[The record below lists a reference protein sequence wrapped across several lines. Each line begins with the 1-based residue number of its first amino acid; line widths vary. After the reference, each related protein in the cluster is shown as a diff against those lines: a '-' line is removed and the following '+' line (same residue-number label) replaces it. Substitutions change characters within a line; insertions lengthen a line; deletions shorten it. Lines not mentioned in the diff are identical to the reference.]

1 MLVCPRSGH
10 SHYPGGSMNSPVR
23 AIPFRVCLA
32 TILLAAPMLA
42 IAQSYPAKP
51 IRMVLALGGGGE
63 TLARFIGQKI
73 GESMGQP
80 VIIDPQ
86 PAAAGV
92 VGANMVAKAAPDG
105 YTFLYAATNSQ
116 VYRLVLSRNTPYDP
130 VKDFTSISLLSDAVL
145 VVAVPPNS
153 TIRNMRDYVEQA
165 KGGKLFYGTSGVGTS
180 HHLSGEI
187 LQLAAN
193 IKLTHVPFKDPNL
206 VATEVIADRLTS
218 GFGIFGT
225 MFQHHTAGKLRI
237 IAINNSK
244 RYGRTPD
251 IPTLSEG
258 VPGYEPPP
266 GWNGFFGPANL
277 PRPIVQRLNAEIH
290 KASTAPDMK
299 ERFDQLGFIMTL
311 STPEEVDQA
320 IKRDLVRAAKLVKDA
335 GIPVE

>member
-1 MLVCPRSGH
+1 MKSK
-10 SHYPGGSMNSPVR
+10 SR
-23 AIPFRVCLA
+23 ALATAACLA
-32 TILLAAPMLA
+32 AVTLATPFSAL
-42 IAQSYPAKP
+42 AQSYPAKP

-63 TLARFIGQKI
+63 TLARFIGQKM

-80 VIIDPQ
+80 IIIDPQ

-130 VKDFTSISLLSDAVL
+130 IRDFTSISLLSDAVL
-145 VVAVPPNS
+145 VLAVPPNS
-153 TIRNMRDYVEQA
+153 TIRNMRDYIEQA

-193 IKLTHVPFKDPNL
+193 LKLTHVPFKDPNL
-206 VATEVIADRLTS
+206 VATELMADRLPS

-225 MFQHHTAGKLRI
+225 MYPHHTAGKLRI

-251 IPTLSEG
+251 IPTMTEG
-258 VPGYEPPP
+258 LAAYEPPP

-277 PRPIVQRLNAEIH
+277 PRQIVQRLNTEIH
-290 KASTAPDMK
+290 KASNAPDMR

-311 STPEEVDQA
+311 STPEEVDAA
-320 IKRDLVRAAKLVKDA
+320 IKRDLARAAKLVKDA

>member
-1 MLVCPRSGH
+1 MKIPARVKAAACLFAATMGVSF
-10 SHYPGGSMNSPVR
+10 
-23 AIPFRVCLA
+23 AIF
-32 TILLAAPMLA
+32 
-42 IAQSYPAKP
+42 AQGYPAKP

-63 TLARFIGQKI
+63 TLARFIGQKM

-80 VIIDPQ
+80 MIIDPQ

-116 VYRLVLSRNTPYDP
+116 VYRLALSRNTPYDP
-130 VKDFTSISLLSDAVL
+130 VKDFSSISLLSDAVL

-153 TIRNMRDYVEQA
+153 AIKNMQDYVEKA
-165 KGGKLFYGTSGVGTS
+165 KAGNLFYGTSGVGTS
-180 HHLSGEI
+180 HHLSGEV
-187 LQLAAN
+187 LQLAAR

-206 VATEVIADRLTS
+206 VATELIAGRLDS

-225 MFQHHTAGKLRI
+225 MYPHHTAGKLHI
-237 IAINNSK
+237 IAINNTK

-251 IPTLSEG
+251 IPTVSEG
-258 VPGYEPPP
+258 VPAYDPPP

-277 PRPIVQRLNAEIH
+277 PKPIVQRLNAEIH

-311 STPEEVDQA
+311 STPEEVDQVL
-320 IKRDLVRAAKLVKDA
+320 KRDLARAAKLVKDA

>member
-1 MLVCPRSGH
+1 MKSIPRAS
-10 SHYPGGSMNSPVR
+10 
-23 AIPFRVCLA
+23 IF
-32 TILLAAPMLA
+32 AAMIAMGACAVPLQTS
-42 IAQSYPAKP
+42 AQSYPSKP
-51 IRMVLALGGGGE
+51 VRMVLALGGGGE
-63 TLARFIGQKI
+63 TLARFIGQKM
-73 GESMGQP
+73 GESMGHP
-80 VIIDPQ
+80 IIVDPQ

-92 VGANMVAKAAPDG
+92 VGANMVAKSAPDG

-116 VYRLVLSRNTPYDP
+116 VYRLALSRNTPYDP
-130 VKDFTSISLLSDAVL
+130 IKDFSSISLLSDAVL

-153 TIRNMRDYVEQA
+153 PIKNMRDYVEQA

-180 HHLSGEI
+180 HHLSAEV

-244 RYGRTPD
+244 RYSRTPD
-251 IPTLSEG
+251 IPTVTEG
-258 VPGYEPPP
+258 VPNYDPPP
-266 GWNGFFGPANL
+266 GWNGFFGPANM

-290 KASTAPDMK
+290 KASNAPDMK

-311 STPEEVDQA
+311 STPEELDA
-320 IKRDLVRAAKLVKDA
+320 AMKRDLVRAAKLVKDA
-335 GIPVE
+335 GIPIE

>member
-1 MLVCPRSGH
+1 MNFESRSL
-10 SHYPGGSMNSPVR
+10 
-23 AIPFRVCLA
+23 AIGACIAAATLAMPFA
-32 TILLAAPMLA
+32 A
-42 IAQSYPAKP
+42 IAQGYPAKP

-63 TLARFIGQKI
+63 TLARFIGQKM

-80 VIIDPQ
+80 IIIDPQ

-105 YTFLYAATNSQ
+105 YTFLYSATNSQ
-116 VYRLVLSRNTPYDP
+116 VYRLALARNTPYDP
-130 VKDFTSISLLSDAVL
+130 VKDFTAISLLSDAVL

-153 TIRNMRDYVEQA
+153 SIRNMRDYVEQA
-165 KGGKLFYGTSGVGTS
+165 KGGKLFYGTSGVGTT
-180 HHLSGEI
+180 HHLSAEV
-187 LQLAAN
+187 LQLTAG

-225 MFQHHTAGKLRI
+225 MYQHHVAGKLRI
-237 IAINNSK
+237 IAINNVK

-251 IPTLSEG
+251 IPTIGEG

-290 KASTAPDMK
+290 KASSAPDMK

-311 STPEEVDQA
+311 STPEELDAVL
-320 IKRDLVRAAKLVKDA
+320 KRDLPRAAKLVKDA

>member
-1 MLVCPRSGH
+1 MTF
-10 SHYPGGSMNSPVR
+10 NT
-23 AIPFRVCLA
+23 RVQA
-32 TILLAAPMLA
+32 VAAAAMAAAFVAAPGA
-42 IAQSYPAKP
+42 SAQSYPAKP
-51 IRMVLALGGGGE
+51 VRMVLALGGGGE
-63 TLARFIGQKI
+63 TLARFIGQKM

-145 VVAVPPNS
+145 VLAVPPDS
-153 TIRNMRDYVEQA
+153 PIRNMRDYIEQA
-165 KGGKLFYGTSGVGTS
+165 KGGKMFYGTSGVGTS

-187 LQLAAN
+187 LQLAA
-193 IKLTHVPFKDPNL
+193 KVSLTHVPYKDPNL
-206 VATEVIADRLTS
+206 VATEVIAGRLSS

-225 MFQHHTAGKLRI
+225 MYQHHMAGKLRI
-237 IAINNSK
+237 IAINNTR

-251 IPTLSEG
+251 IPTMTEG
-258 VPGYEPPP
+258 VPAYDPPP

-277 PRPIVQRLNAEIH
+277 PRSIVMRLNAEIH
-290 KASTAPDMK
+290 KASNAPDMK

-311 STPEEVDQA
+311 STPEEVDAA
-320 IKRDLVRAAKLVKDA
+320 IKRDLARAAKLVKDA
-335 GIPVE
+335 AIPVE

>member
-1 MLVCPRSGH
+1 MKI
-10 SHYPGGSMNSPVR
+10 R
-23 AIPFRVCLA
+23 ASVPAAACLFA
-32 TILLAAPMLA
+32 VMMAASSA
-42 IAQSYPAKP
+42 IFAQGYPAKP

-63 TLARFIGQKI
+63 TLARFIGQKM

-92 VGANMVAKAAPDG
+92 VGANMVAKAPPDG

-116 VYRLVLSRNTPYDP
+116 VYRLALSRNTPYDP
-130 VKDFTSISLLSDAVL
+130 IKDFTSISLLSDAVL
-145 VVAVPPNS
+145 VVAVPANS
-153 TIRNMRDYVEQA
+153 TIRTMQDYVEKA
-165 KGGKLFYGTSGVGTS
+165 KSGNLFYGTSGVGTS

-206 VATEVIADRLTS
+206 VATELIAGRLDS

-225 MFQHHTAGKLRI
+225 MYPHHTAGKLHI
-237 IAINNSK
+237 IAINNTK
-244 RYGRTPD
+244 RYGKTPD
-251 IPTLSEG
+251 IPTVSEG
-258 VPGYEPPP
+258 VPAYDPPP

-277 PRPIVQRLNAEIH
+277 PKPIVQRLNAEIH

-311 STPEEVDQA
+311 STPEEVDQVLR
-320 IKRDLVRAAKLVKDA
+320 RDLVRAAKLVKDA